1 MGWELVTT
9 PEAALVKESQYK
21 RHENGPGLAHTFY
34 SRRNSCQHT
43 IEFASTT
50 RWRNHEPDY
59 HLSTEKWWHPRIKGM
74 DRIAAVR
81 TGVGEAFGVLM
92 HVRALGSPF

>member
-1 MGWELVTT
+1 MRNGLGVSDDSGSRSGQRVTIQAPREWT
-9 PEAALVKESQYK
+9 GA
-21 RHENGPGLAHTFY
+21 GAH

-59 HLSTEKWWHPRIKGM
+59 HLSTEKWWHPRIKGL

-92 HVRALGSPF
+92 HVGALGSPF